1 MLVALC
7 SWRPSA
13 RHLTPETNNISTVCT
28 RQKWSVITWCS
39 DLQTSV
45 NLGNSYPLKNLSISC
60 SPNDNLTT
68 TSRKYYD
75 NFWARSQWQFGD
87 SLQTLDWRSVI
98 RSVDKLSLIIV
109 VVLFQTNTLIDF
121 FERSGLLSTGMK
133 WLDRANFNNNPF
145 LWHYHYIWWF
155 NIRYIT
161 ATHSRIRWTRYFS
174 DHVHLCL
181 ISQYLNWSIHR
192 ASSYQST

>member
-1 MLVALC
+1 M
-7 SWRPSA
+7 
-13 RHLTPETNNISTVCT
+13 CT

-45 NLGNSYPLKNLSISC
+45 NMGNSYPLKNLSISC

-68 TSRKYYD
+68 TSRKSYD
-75 NFWARSQWQFGD
+75 NFWARSQWQFSD
-87 SLQTLDWRSVI
+87 SLRTLDWQSVI
-98 RSVDKLSLIIV
+98 RPVDKLSQIIV

-121 FERSGLLSTGMK
+121 LKGVVYCRLVWNNLTGLTLTIT
-133 WLDRANFNNNPF
+133 PF

-155 NIRYIT
+155 IIRYIT
-161 ATHSRIRWTRYFS
+161 ATHWRIRWMYYFS

-181 ISQYLNWSIHR
+181 ITQYLNWSIHR
-192 ASSYQST
+192 ASSYQSTWIKNREISPWFNFNSKILSCKP